1 LFITKGELKLINLP
15 DLNDS
20 FTYENFF
27 YLSCES
33 SRIEK
38 ILTQYSIFSKSLKI
52 PGAIIECGVFKGASF
67 ARYAMFR
74 KIHKLEDKPLIGFDA
89 FGFFPETSYE
99 DDKKLRDEF
108 IEIDGEE
115 GISVEQLNA
124 VLENK
129 SCSINTQLIK
139 GDICET
145 VPSYVEDIPSLKIS
159 FINLDVDIYEPS
171 KTVLEN
177 LYPLL
182 SPGGVIVLDNYSEF
196 PGETKAADDYFK
208 NKDIFIQKD
217 GINKPIYYVVKK

>member
-1 LFITKGELKLINLP
+1 MINLP
-15 DLNDS
+15 HLNDS
-20 FTYENFF
+20 FTYENYF

-38 ILTQYSIFSKSLKI
+38 ILTQYSIFSKSLKT
-52 PGAIIECGVFKGASF
+52 PGVIIECGVFKGASF

-74 KIHKLEDKPLIGFDA
+74 KIHKMEDKLLIGFDA

-99 DDKKLRDEF
+99 DDKQLRDEF
-108 IEIDGEE
+108 IEIDGKE
-115 GISVEQLNA
+115 GISVEQLNT
-124 VLENK
+124 VLVHK

-145 VPSYVEDIPSLKIS
+145 VPSYVEDNPKLKIS

-171 KTVLEN
+171 KSVLEN

-182 SPGGVIVLDNYSEF
+182 STGGVIVLDNYTEF
-196 PGETKAADDYFK
+196 PGETKAVDDFL
-208 NKDIFIQKD
+208 KDNDVTIQKE
-217 GINKPIYYVVKK
+217 GINKPIYFIVKE

>member
-1 LFITKGELKLINLP
+1 MFNLP

-20 FTYENFF
+20 FKYENFF

-38 ILTQYSIFSKSLKI
+38 LLMQYSVFCKSLKI
-52 PGAIIECGVFKGASF
+52 PGAIVECGVFKGASF
-67 ARYAMFR
+67 SRYAMFR
-74 KIHKLEDKPLIGFDA
+74 KIHNVEDKLLIGFDA
-89 FGFFPETSYE
+89 FGLFPETSFV
-99 DDKKLRDEF
+99 DDMKLRGEF
-108 IEIDGEE
+108 IEIDGKE
-115 GISVEQLNA
+115 GISIEQLNA

-145 VPSYVEDIPSLKIS
+145 VPSYVKDNPNFKIS

-171 KTVLEN
+171 KSVLEN

-182 SPGGVIVLDNYSEF
+182 TSGGVLLLDNYSEF
-196 PGETKAADDYFK
+196 PGETKAVDDYFK
-208 NKDIFIQKD
+208 DKDVIIQKQ
-217 GINKPIYYVVKK
+217 GINKHIYYVVKD